1 MEEIM
6 KGIVNLYSETEGEI
20 KKFLNHFYSKEV
32 EMTQDLF
39 WEIAYDNPI
48 DMIELVSCFIDN
60 KDKFQINL
68 WISIDNGVFIN
79 VTDDNLDD
87 IIKYIYDRFPDV

>member
-1 MEEIM
+1 MS
-6 KGIVNLYSETEGEI
+6 GIINLYSQKSGEI
-20 KKFLNHFYSKEV
+20 KKFLNHFYSKEI

-39 WEIAYDNPI
+39 WEMKYDNPI

-60 KDKFQINL
+60 KDKFEINL
-68 WISIDNGVFIN
+68 WISFDRGVFIN